1 MVSCKL
7 SNLFITL
14 TFIFCVGV
22 AFPAQTLIQHQGLK
36 QLVADSTSTDNS
48 TSPVITYKLIPGIN
62 NTWGYDIL
70 VDKRVKVHQPS
81 IPAIP
86 GNEGFK
92 TREKAEKVARLV
104 IKKMKNGETLPGIT
118 KEELKNLKVI

>member
-1 MVSCKL
+1 MVSSKL

-22 AFPAQTLIQHQGLK
+22 AFPAQRLVQNSGLE
-36 QLVADSTSTDNS
+36 QLVADSTSIDNVS
-48 TSPVITYKLIPGIN
+48 APVITYKLIPGFN

-70 VDKRVKVHQPS
+70 VDKRVKIHQPS
-81 IPAIP
+81 IPALP
-86 GNEGFK
+86 GNEGFT

-104 IKKMKNGETLPGIT
+104 IKKMKNGESLPGIT